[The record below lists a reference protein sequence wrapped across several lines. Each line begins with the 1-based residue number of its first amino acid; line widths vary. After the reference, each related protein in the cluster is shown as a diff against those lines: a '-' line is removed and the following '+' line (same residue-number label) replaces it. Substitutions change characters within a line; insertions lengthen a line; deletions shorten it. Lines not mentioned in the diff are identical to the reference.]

1 LHSGLGVERQLR
13 YNRLVSSDRSTLSDA
28 FRRAGWRAVGFTP
41 ADDLPWPEGTTFYL
55 YARVHDRFD
64 FGYHGPAFSFA
75 SMPDQYSLPAFPTP
89 TAPLWPMDVFRN
101 RFLDAFGTPP
111 TSRALRPAR

>member
-28 FRRAGWRAVGFTP
+28 FRTAGWRAVGFTP
-41 ADDLPWPEGTTFYL
+41 ADDLPWPEGTSFYL

-75 SMPDQYSLPAFPTP
+75 SMPDEYSLPAFPTP

-101 RFLDAFGTPP
+101 RFLDAFSTPP